1 MYMKEFYLFLDE
13 VKPNT
18 FGTYFALGGYSIS
31 KEDYENILI
40 PELQKLKE
48 KTMPNPDLPL
58 HLRDMRKNENGFEFL
73 SDNDIREKLFNGIKN
88 LILSLNIKVFV
99 ASIDTAKY
107 EKMYSKDN
115 INDVYEIA
123 LQIILENFVHFLNAN
138 NATGSFFIESR
149 NSCENKRLQICY
161 YHLLTSGT
169 LYIKPEIIMKR
180 LSMLSFPLKS
190 DNNLGV
196 QLADFIPI
204 SFVRNLIGSK
214 DFYGL
219 YNLYNQKLYKGY
231 NDSME
236 RRFGF
241 KDLLS

>member
-1 MYMKEFYLFLDE
+1 
-13 VKPNT
+13 
-18 FGTYFALGGYSIS
+18 
-31 KEDYENILI
+31 
-40 PELQKLKE
+40 
-48 KTMPNPDLPL
+48 
-58 HLRDMRKNENGFEFL
+58 
-73 SDNDIREKLFNGIKN
+73 
-88 LILSLNIKVFV
+88 
-99 ASIDTAKY
+99 
-107 EKMYSKDN
+107 
-115 INDVYEIA
+115 
-123 LQIILENFVHFLNAN
+123 
-138 NATGSFFIESR
+138 
-149 NSCENKRLQICY
+149 
-161 YHLLTSGT
+161 
-169 LYIKPEIIMKR
+169 MKR